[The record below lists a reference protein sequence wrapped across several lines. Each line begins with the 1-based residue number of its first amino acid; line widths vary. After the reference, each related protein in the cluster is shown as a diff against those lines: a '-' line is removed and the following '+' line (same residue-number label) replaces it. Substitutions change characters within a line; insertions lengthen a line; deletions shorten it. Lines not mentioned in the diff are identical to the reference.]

1 MILALGIVAGLF
13 VLVLLVVVHEFG
25 HAFIAYKN
33 GVTVEE
39 FGIGLPP
46 AAKKRTLKNGLIFS
60 LNWLP
65 IGGFVKLKGEYDAA
79 NEKGDYGAAT
89 FWQKTKILFAGV
101 FFNWLFAAIL
111 LTILA
116 LFGLPKI
123 MSNQFSVDSDTTT
136 VYQPVQIISLI
147 KGGSAEKAGLLIDDK
162 IIKFN
167 GQTVTTVDE
176 LIAQS
181 KEAQNKSVEVV
192 YNRNGSDAV
201 ININLGNDSD
211 GGYII
216 GAGLGQSELIKAT
229 WSAPVVGVVTTA
241 QFTWLTIQ
249 SLGSMVVNIF
259 SSGIKSVGDNVAGPI
274 GILGSIFPSA
284 VQSGL
289 SQLVLLAAIV
299 SISLAVMNILPI
311 PALDG
316 GRWLTMAL
324 FKLFK
329 KDLTKE
335 REEKIQAIGFYVLM
349 GLIILVTINDVAKL
363 F

>member
-1 MILALGIVAGLF
+1 M
-13 VLVLLVVVHEFG
+13 HELG
-25 HAFIAYKN
+25 HAIIAQKN
-33 GVTVEE
+33 GVVVEE

-46 AAKKRTLKNGLIFS
+46 AVKKKTLKNGLIFS

-79 NEKGDYGAAT
+79 DKKGDYGAAT

-101 FFNWLFAAIL
+101 FANWLLATVL

-123 MSNQFSVDSDTTT
+123 MPNQFSVESDATT
-136 VYQPVQIISLI
+136 VYRPVQIVSLVED
-147 KGGSAEKAGLLIDDK
+147 GSAKKAGLLVDDK
-162 IIKFN
+162 IIEFN
-167 GQTVTTVDE
+167 GQAVSTVDE
-176 LIAQS
+176 LIAMS
-181 KEAQNKSVEVV
+181 KKSQNKSVELT
-192 YNRNGSDAV
+192 YIREGSKATID
-201 ININLGNDSD
+201 INLGNDSD

-216 GAGLGQSELIKAT
+216 GAGLGQSELVKST
-229 WSAPVVGVVTTA
+229 WSAPIVGIATTA

-249 SLGSMVVNIF
+249 SLGHLVANIF
-259 SSGIKSVGDNVAGPI
+259 TTGIKSVGDSVAGPI
-274 GILGSIFPSA
+274 GILGGIFPTA
-284 VQSGL
+284 IQGGIT
-289 SQLVLLAAIV
+289 QLIMLTAIV

-316 GRWLTMAL
+316 GRWLTMAS

-335 REEKIQAIGFYVLM
+335 REEKIQAIGFYLLM
-349 GLIILVTINDVAKL
+349 ALIILVTINDVAKL